1 MQLPRVV
8 RGRIQLTS
16 ARPAQLSTGYV
27 SRRHSYLTIW
37 PAALPQI
44 HCETELR
51 HMEWTRETLWGAGK
65 RVYIQRK
72 LLVRKNSMKKLLS
85 TFAVL
90 AVIAAS
96 AQAASTYTFT
106 AAELAAMVQTFDN
119 PIGNS
124 SPLSIWTAG
133 TYSDGSTPVT
143 LAVGYEASLSTTQAN
158 PNHPWSS
165 IGIGFPWGSVPQGD
179 LTGYTDYALVFAND
193 NDDTWWVNLYL
204 NTGWT
209 DAPFSETDTFTENGW
224 TPIAPGETK
233 TVILSLANVPNLNHV
248 TNIGFMIAANLNA
261 DGGNPSSPDFFHMSV
276 SPVPAPGALLLG
288 SLGVGLV
295 GWLRRRRTL

>member
-1 MQLPRVV
+1 MDSRDTLGCRQ
-8 RGRIQLTS
+8 TS
-16 ARPAQLSTGYV
+16 LHTKETTCKEEFNEKATFHICS
-27 SRRHSYLTIW
+27 SRCYCRFW
-37 PAALPQI
+37 
-44 HCETELR
+44 
-51 HMEWTRETLWGAGK
+51 
-65 RVYIQRK
+65 
-72 LLVRKNSMKKLLS
+72 
-85 TFAVL
+85 
-90 AVIAAS
+90 
-96 AQAASTYTFT
+96 QAASTYTFT

-261 DGGNPSSPDFFHMSV
+261 DGGNQVLRLFHMSV
-276 SPVPAPGALLLG
+276 SPVPAPGTVARF
-288 SLGVGLV
+288 VGCWSCRLASQ
-295 GWLRRRRTL
+295 RRTL